1 MWSINDIQLK
11 EAIIMFFCYSEK
23 TGENCPQ
30 KPLFGS
36 LCCKF
41 LIHKLANL
49 LKTTSLQR
57 FYFKWTTQENAS
69 TSN

>member
-36 LCCKF
+36 V
-41 LIHKLANL
+41 
-49 LKTTSLQR
+49 LQV
-57 FYFKWTTQENAS
+57 YNS
-69 TSN
+69 